1 MPILASGFREKN
13 FKRIDQLY
21 KTGFSPQ
28 TIASVIRD
36 ETGGDVKLTP
46 ADIRSYLKI
55 QGAGSKRML
64 VTKSTMKAL
73 LKEGQSL
80 EVMNA

>member
-1 MPILASGFREKN
+1 
-13 FKRIDQLY
+13 
-21 KTGFSPQ
+21 
-28 TIASVIRD
+28 
-36 ETGGDVKLTP
+36 VKLTP